1 MRWIPLLILAYAVVL
16 VETSVGWLLF
26 IDSASLGA
34 VGPDL
39 AAMVAVFV
47 AFYARGASDA
57 MLAAWILGLA
67 VDLTTGGGIGS
78 PTVVGPMSI
87 AYCLAA
93 GLLWRAREAFFR
105 ERALTQ
111 AMLAFAFVALAHGIW
126 ATAQAVLAPGHVGLG
141 DYGRTLLQVLAVAGY
156 TAVLMPLAHWGLRRC
171 QRFFLASAA
180 GPGRR
185 MRR

>member
-1 MRWIPLLILAYAVVL
+1 MRWIPFLILTYAVVL
-16 VETSVGWLLF
+16 VQTCVGWVLF
-26 IDSASLGA
+26 IDSSSLGA

-39 AAMVAVFV
+39 AAMVVVFV
-47 AFYARGASDA
+47 AFYVRSVTDA
-57 MLAAWILGLA
+57 MIAAWILGFA
-67 VDLTTGGGIGS
+67 VDLTTGGGIGAM
-78 PTVVGPMSI
+78 TVVGPMAI

-105 ERALTQ
+105 ERAITQ
-111 AMLAFAFVALAHGIW
+111 AMLAFAFVALAHGMW
-126 ATAQAVLAPGHVGLG
+126 ATAQAILASGHVSLG

-156 TAVLMPLAHWGLRRC
+156 TAVLMPLAHYVLRRC
-171 QRFFLASAA
+171 QRFFLVSAV

>member
-1 MRWIPLLILAYAVVL
+1 MRWIPFLILAYAVVL

-26 IDSASLGA
+26 IDTSSLGA

-67 VDLTTGGGIGS
+67 VDLTCGGGIGS

-93 GLLWRAREAFFR
+93 GLLWRMREAFFR

-111 AMLAFAFVALAHGIW
+111 AILAFAFVAIAHGIW
-126 ATAQAVLAPGHVGLG
+126 ATAQAILAPGHVGLG
-141 DYGRTLLQVLAVAGY
+141 DYGRTLLQVLAVAGA
-156 TAVLMPLAHWGLRRC
+156 TAVLMPLAHYVLRRC
-171 QRFFLASAA
+171 QRFFLVSAV